1 VSIEGLIL
9 ALALTTLVV
18 ALVALPLLR
27 RDENRSSDTQLLD
40 KQRERLLVYYERV
53 LKNIHDLDED
63 YGLGKLAQDEYTR
76 DRELWAQRGV
86 QVLKALDDLK
96 LGQALTQASPGQ
108 APAIDDASVDLA
120 IDDSIE
126 AAIRAYR
133 SSRQPDKS
141 A

>member
-1 VSIEGLIL
+1 MSIEGILL
-9 ALALTTLVV
+9 ALVLTTLTV

-27 RDENRSSDTQLLD
+27 RGAVQAADTQVMD

-63 YGLGKLAQDEYTR
+63 YGLGKLAPDEYSR

-86 QVLKALDDLK
+86 QVLKALDDLRQGRA
-96 LGQALTQASPGQ
+96 LVQPVPQAADD
-108 APAIDDASVDLA
+108 AAVDRAIDDT
-120 IDDSIE
+120 IE

-133 SSRQPDKS
+133 SSRQPNQS

>member
-1 VSIEGLIL
+1 MSIEGIIL
-9 ALALTTLVV
+9 ALTLTTLVV

-27 RDENRSSDTQLLD
+27 RDTGESADAQLLD

-53 LKNIHDLDED
+53 LKNIHDLEED
-63 YGLGKLAQDEYTR
+63 YTLGKLAQDEYTR

-86 QVLKALDDLK
+86 QVLKALDELK
-96 LGQALTQASPGQ
+96 QGRALASSQPML
-108 APAIDDASVDLA
+108 DDAAVDRA

-133 SSRQPDKS
+133 SSRQPDQS